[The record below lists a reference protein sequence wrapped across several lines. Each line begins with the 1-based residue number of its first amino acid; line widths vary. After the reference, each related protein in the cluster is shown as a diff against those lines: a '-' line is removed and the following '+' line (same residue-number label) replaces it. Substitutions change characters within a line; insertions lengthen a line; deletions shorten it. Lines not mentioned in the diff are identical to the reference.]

1 MMADDSH
8 NLLLRFSRHRS
19 DEAIRTL
26 VQRHSPLVFATAL
39 RRLNGD
45 HSAAQDVT
53 QEVFT
58 LLARKAAT
66 LQGVFVSGWL
76 HRQACRRAANHVR
89 TEQRRRQRE
98 KIAGEAMDTT
108 TGTGDSPFLFRELDE
123 ALLKLPAPEHDAVI
137 LRFFEGKDYR
147 QLGLRLG
154 ITEEAARKRVK
165 RSLDRLGGILGK
177 RGQALTGGALEVKL
191 LGMESPPIP
200 EALVRSLSA
209 NAAKTGTGS
218 STAVAFLKPVLTGSL
233 LASLAAGGTLSMQ
246 LLRQEPEK
254 TPAAS
259 PTTARERRERTDTYT
274 TLPAGSPLEAI
285 ISEIKRLKSGPAHTL
300 TRLQLDTLLERIS
313 IEQIPDFMALAEER
327 LNPSE
332 QAAAYEPL
340 LKRWAAKDPNAA
352 LTHVLQSGIAAR
364 RDGAIWGNTLL
375 GNLLTSWLERSR
387 DAPAAWLIANQD
399 HPFLRPGGEGEKLV
413 GDISKGY
420 YLHGNH
426 AAVFHL
432 IDALHFREAKM
443 NAFQSIAGEG
453 SMWVMNGKGKAERW
467 MKFHRALE
475 HYGDPALKEEFS
487 IRFWQNLASM
497 EFPDLQEAMKDMNPR
512 ERFQASLG
520 VLSSVAYPKNTYD
533 ESGNLKDRSFKK
545 VIDREQRE
553 VAAIEAGAAA
563 GYTHQ
568 QTLPLAGDALSRV
581 LNDTEFGNWISKHPE
596 LDLDDSILRRI
607 RSELA
612 ANGGRIDDPKEAIS
626 LRWAAMIRD
635 PELRLST
642 ARAAFI
648 RLLAVK
654 PELASKNLALLPEE
668 LSADLNPMMPTT
680 P

>member
-8 NLLLRFSRHRS
+8 NLLLRFSRDRS

-58 LLARKAAT
+58 LLVRKAAT
-66 LQGVFVSGWL
+66 LHGVFLSGWL

-108 TGTGDSPFLFRELDE
+108 AGADESPFLFRELDE

-177 RGQALTGGALEVKL
+177 RGQTLTGAALEVKL
-191 LGMESPPIP
+191 FGMESPPVP
-200 EALVRSLSA
+200 EALVRSISA
-209 NAAKTGTGS
+209 NAAQAGAGS
-218 STAVAFLKPVLTGSL
+218 STALSFLKPALTGSL

-246 LLRQEPEK
+246 LMRQDPEK
-254 TPAAS
+254 TPAPLSSA
-259 PTTARERRERTDTYT
+259 ARERMERTDAFTN
-274 TLPAGSPLEAI
+274 LPAGSPLEAI

-300 TRLQLDTLLERIS
+300 TLLQLETLLERIS
-313 IEQIPDFMALAEER
+313 IEQIPEFMALAEER
-327 LNPSE
+327 LTPSE
-332 QAAAYEPL
+332 QITAYEPL
-340 LKRWAAKDPNAA
+340 LKRWTAKDPDAA
-352 LTHVLQSGIAAR
+352 LTYVLQSGIAAR

-387 DAPAAWLIANQD
+387 ESPAAWFIAQQD
-399 HPFLRPGGEGEKLV
+399 HPFLGPGGDGANLV

-426 AAVFHL
+426 AAVFRL
-432 IDALHFREAKM
+432 IDALHSREAKM
-443 NAFQSIAGEG
+443 NAFKGITGEG
-453 SMWVMNGKGKAERW
+453 AMWRMSDKGKTERW
-467 MKFHRALE
+467 MKFHQALE
-475 HYGDPALKEEFS
+475 LHGDPALKNEFS
-487 IRFWQNLASM
+487 LRFWQNLASR
-497 EFPDLQEAMKDMNPR
+497 EFPELQEVMKSMTPK

-520 VLSSVAYPKNTYD
+520 VLSSGVTPKSTYD
-533 ESGNLKDRSFKK
+533 ESGNLESRGYEK
-545 VIDREQRE
+545 VTDHGQRE
-553 VAAIEAGAAA
+553 AAAMEAGAAA
-563 GYTHQ
+563 GYTRQ
-568 QTLPLAGDALSRV
+568 KTLSLAGDALCRV
-581 LNDTEFGNWISKHPE
+581 LDDTGFGDWLSKHPE
-596 LDLDDSILRRI
+596 LNLDDSILRRI

-612 ANGGRIDDPKEAIS
+612 AQMVSIDDPKEAIG

-635 PELRLST
+635 PELRLSA

-648 RLLAVK
+648 RLLAEK
-654 PELASKNLALLPEE
+654 PELASKNLASLPQELASE
-668 LSADLNPMMPTT
+668 LSPMMPAT